1 MEDGNPRSNEVPDVN
16 DLSQEEIWHLLDAA
30 TDFKIKR
37 EADAESEGDEET
49 QTAGAQHEAVH
60 VTEVSDTV
68 RILSDL
74 LTIQEHFG
82 YLKEIAF
89 RYLGD
94 AQGKRATSWKQ
105 VCDKM
110 GMEYLTDGE
119 APEFPADVEESDVTA
134 IAMETDADEQQ
145 IFLYELP
152 ATSNTVQAV
161 SYAMTHAETEEEATN
176 ET

>member
-37 EADAESEGDEET
+37 EADAEGEGDAET
-49 QTAGAQHEAVH
+49 QTAGAQHEEVH

-89 RYLGD
+89 R
-94 AQGKRATSWKQ
+94 
-105 VCDKM
+105 
-110 GMEYLTDGE
+110 
-119 APEFPADVEESDVTA
+119 
-134 IAMETDADEQQ
+134 
-145 IFLYELP
+145 
-152 ATSNTVQAV
+152 
-161 SYAMTHAETEEEATN
+161 
-176 ET
+176 

>member
-16 DLSQEEIWHLLDAA
+16 DLTQEEIWHLLDAA
-30 TDFKIKR
+30 TDYKIKR
-37 EADAESEGDEET
+37 EADAESEEGADE
-49 QTAGAQHEAVH
+49 QPAEAH
-60 VTEVSDTV
+60 DAAPVTEVSDTV

-94 AQGKRATSWKQ
+94 ANGERATSWQQ

-119 APEFPADVEESDVTA
+119 APEFPEDVTESDVTA

-145 IFLYELP
+145 IFLCELP
-152 ATSNTVQAV
+152 ATSDTVQAV
-161 SYAMTHAETEEEATN
+161 SYAMTHAEPAEEEAD
-176 ET
+176 EA